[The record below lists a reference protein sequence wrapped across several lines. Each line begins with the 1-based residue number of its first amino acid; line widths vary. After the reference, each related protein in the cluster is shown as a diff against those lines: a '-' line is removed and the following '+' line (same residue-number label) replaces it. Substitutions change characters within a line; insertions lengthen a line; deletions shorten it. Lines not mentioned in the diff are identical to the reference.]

1 MRIALAL
8 GLSLIACGA
17 LAAPHVKGNAKIKA
31 PDLIQAKSSP
41 QDSYRWR
48 LNENVVTIMAGR
60 PDGTELNIAADI
72 AAVLDDG
79 DNLRVLPMVGKG
91 AAQTVKDVMFLRGV
105 DMGLTQA
112 NVLRHFAKT
121 GELGSNFVD
130 QITYVAKLF
139 NQEIHIVAR
148 PGITDLKQL
157 NGQAVNFGEEGSG
170 TDITAQLIFEA
181 FGISVQPVHLP
192 TADAILK
199 LKSGEI
205 AGAIVLGS
213 KPSPALAALKD
224 AGGLKLLPIPYT
236 KALEDDYYPATL
248 SHADYPEL
256 IADGKSVDTVAVCTV
271 LVAFNWPSD
280 SIRYQKLSKFV
291 GAFFDKFDQ
300 FQQPPRH
307 PKWREV
313 NFAATLEGWHRSP
326 LSQAWIDHAKETDQ
340 TAAND
345 TTDVAAR
352 GTFDAFLAQ
361 NTQASAAPTT
371 DAERASLFKAFLEWR
386 KDHGN

>member
-8 GLSLIACGA
+8 GLSLIACAA
-17 LAAPHVKGNAKIKA
+17 LAAPHAKGHAKIEA

-41 QDSYRWR
+41 QDSYRLR

-79 DNLRVLPMVGKG
+79 DNLRILPMVGKG

-121 GELGSNFVD
+121 GELGSNFVS

-170 TDITAQLIFEA
+170 TDITAQLVFEA

-205 AGAIVLGS
+205 AGAIVLGA

-224 AGGLKLLPIPYT
+224 AGGLKLLAIPYT

-271 LVAFNWPSD
+271 LVAFNWPGD
-280 SIRYQKLSKFV
+280 SIRYQKLAKFV
-291 GAFFDKFDQ
+291 EAFFDKFDQ
-300 FQQPPRH
+300 FQQQPRH

-326 LSQAWIDHAKETDQ
+326 LAQAWIDRAKEADQ
-340 TAAND
+340 TAGHD
-345 TTDVAAR
+345 TTDATAR

>member
-157 NGQAVNFGEEGSG
+157 NGQAVNSLTAPGS
-170 TDITAQLIFEA
+170 
-181 FGISVQPVHLP
+181 
-192 TADAILK
+192 
-199 LKSGEI
+199 
-205 AGAIVLGS
+205 IVTR
-213 KPSPALAALKD
+213 AA
-224 AGGLKLLPIPYT
+224 
-236 KALEDDYYPATL
+236 
-248 SHADYPEL
+248 
-256 IADGKSVDTVAVCTV
+256 
-271 LVAFNWPSD
+271 
-280 SIRYQKLSKFV
+280 
-291 GAFFDKFDQ
+291 
-300 FQQPPRH
+300 
-307 PKWREV
+307 
-313 NFAATLEGWHRSP
+313 
-326 LSQAWIDHAKETDQ
+326 
-340 TAAND
+340 
-345 TTDVAAR
+345 
-352 GTFDAFLAQ
+352 
-361 NTQASAAPTT
+361 
-371 DAERASLFKAFLEWR
+371 
-386 KDHGN
+386 

>member
-17 LAAPHVKGNAKIKA
+17 LAAPHVKGHAKIEA
-31 PDLIQAKSSP
+31 PDPIQAKSSP

-271 LVAFNWPSD
+271 LVAFNWPGD
-280 SIRYQKLSKFV
+280 SLRYQKLSKFV
-291 GAFFDKFDQ
+291 EAFFDKFDQ

-307 PKWREV
+307 PRWREV

-326 LSQAWIDHAKETDQ
+326 LSQAWIDRAKATDQ
-340 TAAND
+340 TAAHD

>member
-1 MRIALAL
+1 MRITLAL
-8 GLSLIACGA
+8 GLSLIACAA
-17 LAAPHVKGNAKIKA
+17 LAGPRVKGEAKTET
-31 PDLIQAKSSP
+31 PEVIQAKSSA

-60 PDGTELNIAADI
+60 PDSTELGIAADI

-79 DNLRVLPMVGKG
+79 DNLRILPMVGKG
-91 AAQTVKDVMFLRGV
+91 AAQSVKDVMFLRGV

-121 GELGSNFVD
+121 GELGSNFVS

-139 NQEIHIVAR
+139 NQEIHILAR
-148 PGITDLKQL
+148 PDLTDLKQL
-157 NGQAVNFGEEGSG
+157 DGQAVNFGEEGSG

-181 FGISVQPVHLP
+181 FGIKVRQVHLP
-192 TADAILK
+192 AADALLK
-199 LKSGEI
+199 VKSGEI
-205 AGAIVLGS
+205 AAAIVLGA
-213 KPSPALAALKD
+213 KPSPALATLKD
-224 AGGLKLLPIPYT
+224 AGGLKLLPIPYA

-248 SHADYPEL
+248 THADYPDL
-256 IADGKSVDTVAVCTV
+256 IAEGQSVDTVAVCTV

-280 SIRYQKLSKFV
+280 SVRYQKIAKFV
-291 GAFFDKFDQ
+291 EAFFSKFDQ
-300 FQQPPRH
+300 FQRPPRQ

-326 LSQAWIDHAKETDQ
+326 LAQAFIDHAKETGQ
-340 TAAND
+340 TAARAN
-345 TTDVAAR
+345 TEVAAR

-361 NTQASAAPTT
+361 TAQANAAPTT
-371 DAERASLFKAFLEWR
+371 DAERANLFKAFLEWSKAR
-386 KDHGN
+386 GN